1 MHKFKFPVAIC
12 GLRGNIITSL
22 KIRWLTISLI
32 ISISNLTTKYCV
44 EEYHCSSALWF
55 TLLLIKFLLEKDS
68 PVIFFSSVLLRS
80 ISLHISPFVL
90 MLNLRRV
97 FRVVL
102 SNECNTSIS
111 ISWDTSENVYSNK
124 MF

>member
-12 GLRGNIITSL
+12 SLRGNIITSL

-44 EEYHCSSALWF
+44 EEYCSSALWF

>member
-1 MHKFKFPVAIC
+1 MHKFKFRVAIC
-12 GLRGNIITSL
+12 GLRGDIITSL

-32 ISISNLTTKYCV
+32 ISISNLTTEYCV
-44 EEYHCSSALWF
+44 EEYHCCNALWF
-55 TLLLIKFLLEKDS
+55 TLLLIKFLLERDS
-68 PVIFFSSVLLRS
+68 PVVFFSSVFLRS

-90 MLNLRRV
+90 MSNLRRV

-102 SNECNTSIS
+102 SNEWNTPIC
-111 ISWDTSENVYSNK
+111 ISWDTSEHVYSNK